1 MQAFERDGF
10 ASTSMRALAKEAG
23 VSVGLAYRYF
33 PAKEAIVLA
42 FYEQTAEELA
52 RQPIEGFSLG
62 ARFHSVMREKYT
74 LLRPHHRAMGSVM
87 AAMLDPEGPVGVLS
101 PATERLRGITQG
113 VLREAVGGTPGV
125 PDDLKEPLDEV
136 IRDAVQPPGVDGG
149 VDGGDPD
156 GEIGGRHGGE
166 VGGTGTELGG
176 TAPTAFHHSDLETKR
191 RVQPVY
197 PKAAKSMNLG
207 QQRCKALV
215 KIDASG
221 SPYDVQVEDCPVVF
235 HAPTREALL
244 KWRWYA
250 PRDGRQK
257 VAAQTVITI
266 TYTLR

>member
-125 PDDLKEPLDEV
+125 PDDLKEPLLHV
-136 IRDAVQPPGVDGG
+136 AWLGHLLLMLAWVQRPEAAERLTERVAGALDMAQPFLGMPMARQALQGV
-149 VDGGDPD
+149 
-156 GEIGGRHGGE
+156 
-166 VGGTGTELGG
+166 
-176 TAPTAFHHSDLETKR
+176 A
-191 RVQPVY
+191 
-197 PKAAKSMNLG
+197 
-207 QQRCKALV
+207 
-215 KIDASG
+215 
-221 SPYDVQVEDCPVVF
+221 
-235 HAPTREALL
+235 EAL
-244 KWRWYA
+244 A
-250 PRDGRQK
+250 GFVD
-257 VAAQTVITI
+257 VAAES
-266 TYTLR
+266 

>member
-1 MQAFERDGF
+1 MFDNVGRD
-10 ASTSMRALAKEAG
+10 LDEEAG
-23 VSVGLAYRYF
+23 KRQAQSLLISVLGLGAVVGFLVGLTAYTAADLVLEPVDDGEMAPVVIALDAEATPELPSLPPPPPP
-33 PAKEAIVLA
+33 PAAAK
-42 FYEQTAEELA
+42 AEVE
-52 RQPIEGFSLG
+52 PDVEP
-62 ARFHSVMREKYT
+62 E
-74 LLRPHHRAMGSVM
+74 PEP
-87 AAMLDPEGPVGVLS
+87 DPDS
-101 PATERLRGITQG
+101 S
-113 VLREAVGGTPGV
+113 